1 MCMQVL
7 GKTFH
12 SVSSQIKHGLNLNM
26 FGFMPGLK
34 FLPTDLDR
42 LKITS
47 VWALDLGSEKT
58 TTNTGVKR

>member
-1 MCMQVL
+1 MCMGVL

-34 FLPTDLDR
+34 FLPMDLDR
-42 LKITS
+42 VKITS
-47 VWALDLGSEKT
+47 VSALGS
-58 TTNTGVKR
+58 GF